1 MRGAKYI
8 ASPEDGKEIL
18 RILESS
24 AAQGGI
30 ELIYTRRDDAYAS
43 YMQEPGQAHVFIS
56 KDGNRTVGTCAE
68 LIRDVYI
75 GGQRRRAAYVCGL
88 KKDANYDGL
97 VGFGPGFIKALQQDD
112 VDFYYCSVVADNT
125 EAQTMFGKGN
135 RALSM
140 QPIAAY
146 KTYIFSPRVRITA
159 PKHGLVFRQA
169 TQADLPSLLEFLNA
183 EGRKKDLFP
192 VIDSLDP
199 FYGLTVE
206 HFYLLLDK
214 NRIVAAGAL
223 WDQTG
228 YKQYIVKKYHGL
240 MKLARIAN
248 PLLSALGYIRLP
260 QQEQPLKLTM
270 LSFFL
275 SKNDNAEW
283 YRIFLAR
290 IRREIAKSHEIFVL
304 GLPKNH
310 FAASMLDRLP
320 NISFE
325 TRLYGI
331 TFPWSK
337 QAYQT
342 VDAETIDPECG
353 LL

>member
-30 ELIYTRRDDAYAS
+30 ELVYTRRDDAYAS
-43 YMQEPGQAHVFIS
+43 YMKEPGHAHVFVS
-56 KDGNRTVGTCAE
+56 KDGDRTVGTCAE
-68 LIRDVYI
+68 LVRQVYI
-75 GGQRRRAAYVCGL
+75 GGQKRKVAYICGL

-97 VGFGPGFIKALQQDD
+97 VGFGLGFIKALQHDD

-125 EAQTMFGKGN
+125 AAQMIFSKN
-135 RALSM
+135 SRALSM
-140 QPIAAY
+140 RPFSEY
-146 KTYIFSPRVRITA
+146 KTYIFSPKVQIKA
-159 PKHGLVFRQA
+159 PKHRLTFRQA
-169 TQADLPSLLEFLNA
+169 TEADLPLLLEFLNA

-192 VIDSLDP
+192 VIDSLDQ
-199 FYGLTVE
+199 FYGLMVE
-206 HFYLLLDK
+206 NFYLLLDG
-214 NRIVAAGAL
+214 NQIVATGAL

-240 MKLARIAN
+240 MRLARIAN
-248 PLLSALGYIRLP
+248 PLLATLGYIRLP
-260 QQEQPLKLTM
+260 KEEHPLDLAM

-275 SKNDNAEW
+275 SKDDNEEL
-283 YRIFLAR
+283 YRIFLKK
-290 IRREIAKSHEIFVL
+290 IRREIARSHEIFVL
-304 GLPKNH
+304 GLPKKH
-310 FAASMLDRLP
+310 FAASMLDKLP

-325 TRLYGI
+325 TKLYEV
-331 TFPWSK
+331 TFPWSV
-337 QAYQT
+337 QAYQE
-342 VDAETIDPECG
+342 VDPGGMLPECG

>member
-8 ASPEDGKEIL
+8 ASPEDGKDIL

-30 ELIYTRRDDAYAS
+30 ELVYTRRDDAYAS
-43 YMQEPGQAHVFIS
+43 YMKESGQAHVFIS

-68 LIRDVYI
+68 LVRRVYI
-75 GGQRRRAAYVCGL
+75 GGQIRKAAYICGL

-97 VGFGPGFIKALQQDD
+97 VGFGPGFIKALQHDD

-125 EAQTMFGKGN
+125 EAQKMFSKN
-135 RALSM
+135 SRALSM
-140 QPIAAY
+140 RPFAEY
-146 KTYIFSPRVRITA
+146 KTYIFSPKVRIKA
-159 PKHGLVFRQA
+159 PKHGLSFRQA
-169 TQADLPSLLEFLNA
+169 TEADLPSLLEFLNA

-192 VIDSLDP
+192 VIGSLDQ
-199 FYGLTVE
+199 FYGLMVE
-206 HFYLLLDK
+206 NFYLLLEG
-214 NRIVAAGAL
+214 NQIVATGAL

-240 MKLARIAN
+240 MSLARIAN

-260 QQEQPLKLTM
+260 KEEHPLDLAM

-275 SKNDNAEW
+275 SKDDNEEL
-283 YRIFLAR
+283 YRIFLKE
-290 IRREIAKSHEIFVL
+290 IRREIARSHEIFVL

-310 FAASMLDRLP
+310 FAAPMLDKLP

-325 TRLYGI
+325 TKLYEV
-331 TFPWSK
+331 TFPWSV
-337 QAYQT
+337 QAYQE
-342 VDAETIDPECG
+342 VDPGGMLPECG